1 MTEIVIAC
9 TVLLA
14 LVALGDV
21 ISCWTKALIPSMA
34 AAMIIYMLLTWVGM
48 PKSFPE
54 TSGFA
59 ALGDYALLILCAH
72 LGTIVKPSE
81 YVKNWKMIILALVAV
96 ICGLIFTVGIGG
108 LIFGFDKMLA
118 GAGAC
123 CGGGCVSGL
132 AAINKLDSL
141 GLTSLIVVPTLMICA
156 VDPLGQPIASF
167 FVKKY
172 VLKLNKSEAF
182 ELEKESRRRAAA
194 EVRLTK
200 HGVPFGSED
209 NPSTRIT
216 NFIPKKFE
224 EDGFLLFELAA
235 IVLICQVLQNVT
247 GLDATFFAFFIA
259 IIGCATGVLRMNV
272 LDRSHSYGLIL
283 TILIGYLCS
292 TMNDVTPSL
301 FISNIAIIL
310 ALIILSALGLGIGGA
325 VAGKFLGYDVILSA
339 AAGIA
344 IMFQNPGI
352 NVIIDEVSR
361 RYSRNEEEEKF
372 INNKIAPPLL
382 IAVNIGFAFGLG
394 ITVTLLLPLLAK
406 F

>member
-48 PKSFPE
+48 PKVFPDV
-54 TSGFA
+54 SGFA
-59 ALGDYALLILCAH
+59 ALGDYALLILCVH

-81 YVKNWKMIILALVAV
+81 YVKNWKMILLALFAV
-96 ICGLIFTVGIGG
+96 LGGLVFTVLIGG
-108 LIFGFDKMLA
+108 CFFGFDKMLA

-132 AAINKLDSL
+132 AAIGKLDSL

-167 FVKKY
+167 FVKRY
-172 VLKLNKSEAF
+172 VLKLDKEKAF
-182 ELEKESRRRAAA
+182 ELEQESSKRISA
-194 EVRLTK
+194 EERLTK

-216 NFIPKKFE
+216 NFIPKKYE
-224 EDGFLLFELAA
+224 EDGVLLFELGA
-235 IVLICQVLQNVT
+235 IALICQLLQNVT
-247 GLDATFFAFFIA
+247 GIDATFFAFFLA

-272 LDRSHSYGLIL
+272 LDRSHSYGLIM

-301 FISNIAIIL
+301 FFSNLGITL
-310 ALIILSALGLGIGGA
+310 ALIALSALGLGLGGA
-325 VAGKFLGYDVILSA
+325 VAGKLLGYDVVLSI

-352 NVIIDEVSR
+352 NVIIDEVSK
-361 RYSRNEEEEKF
+361 RYSQNEEERQF
-372 INNKIAPPLL
+372 IYDKIAPPLL

-394 ITVTLLLPLLAK
+394 VTVTVLLPLLAA